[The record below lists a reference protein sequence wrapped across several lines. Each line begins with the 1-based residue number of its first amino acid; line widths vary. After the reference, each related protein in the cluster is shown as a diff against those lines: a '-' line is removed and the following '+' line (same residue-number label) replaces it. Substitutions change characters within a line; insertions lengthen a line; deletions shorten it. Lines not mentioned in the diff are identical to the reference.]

1 MRKTIT
7 SKVQKMDKISIV
19 LVDDNFTVR
28 RQLALLLRAESDLV
42 IVGEGN
48 DGLEGYELVQRL
60 QPDVL
65 IVDVVMPVLGGLE
78 VTRRVVQE
86 SLCTRV
92 IVLSM
97 YDDEGY
103 VLEALRA
110 GAKGYVLKGDSSYEL
125 LHAIWEVV
133 EGRQYLSSS
142 LSEVEIKK
150 HVEKARSVT
159 VDPYEMLTFV
169 EREVLHLATQG
180 WDNGKIAAEL
190 SISTRTA
197 EFHRSSIKRKL
208 NLCTDTDLVLFAIRR
223 GLVSPNAH

>member
-1 MRKTIT
+1 
-7 SKVQKMDKISIV
+7 MDTISIV

-28 RQLALLLRAESDLV
+28 RQLALLLGAESDLV
-42 IVGEGN
+42 ILGEGN
-48 DGLEGYELVQRL
+48 DGLEGYELVRRL

-65 IVDVVMPVLGGLE
+65 IVDVVMPALGGLE

-86 SLCTRV
+86 ALCAKV

-125 LHAIWEVV
+125 LHAIREVA
-133 EGRQYLSSS
+133 EDRHYLSSS
-142 LSEVEIKK
+142 LSEGEIEK
-150 HVEKARSVT
+150 HVEKARGVT

-169 EREVLHLATQG
+169 EREVLLLATEG
-180 WDNGKIAAEL
+180 WDTTEIAAKL
-190 SISTRTA
+190 SISTRTF
-197 EFHRSSIKRKL
+197 EFHRSSIMRKL
-208 NLCTDTDLVLFAIRR
+208 NVCTDTDLVLFAIRR
-223 GLVSPNAH
+223 GLVSPNASLHDYENRHSR